1 METCTKT
8 YRDSGE
14 MEEDSSSLSA
24 EGWVLQTVTTLEEGG
39 VRAEYVRL
47 SPEIP
52 LGPPED
58 SEGVQRET

>member
-14 MEEDSSSLSA
+14 MEEDNRELSA
-24 EGWVLQTVTTLEEGG
+24 EGWVLQTVTSLEEGG
-39 VRAEYVRL
+39 VYAEYVRPA
-47 SPEIP
+47 PEIP

-58 SEGVQRET
+58 AGADDRG